1 MCFIIVFVLFFA
13 FVDFEDIY
21 DFVPFMMCIELLL
34 AIWSLATIMV
44 FGDSKFPYFFRL
56 RPAFASISV
65 ESGSVS
71 MENARL
77 SINTE

>member
-1 MCFIIVFVLFFA
+1 
-13 FVDFEDIY
+13 
-21 DFVPFMMCIELLL
+21 MMCIELLL